1 MNIDSVSVYNNDD
14 NHTKIEGNRSYCLLI
29 NWQFKYFLYNT
40 SEIMRKSGLSGGQ
53 TGIHSKSDKLII
65 HNYNYDE
72 HNGTTC
78 KYGQILE

>member
-1 MNIDSVSVYNNDD
+1 
-14 NHTKIEGNRSYCLLI
+14 
-29 NWQFKYFLYNT
+29 
-40 SEIMRKSGLSGGQ
+40 MRKSGLSGGQ